1 MRGKATEIVGKRII
15 TLRSLDFIPKVR
27 FQYGKKHAQIFGLE
41 T

>member
-15 TLRSLDFIPKVR
+15 MLRSLDFIPKVR

-41 T
+41 R